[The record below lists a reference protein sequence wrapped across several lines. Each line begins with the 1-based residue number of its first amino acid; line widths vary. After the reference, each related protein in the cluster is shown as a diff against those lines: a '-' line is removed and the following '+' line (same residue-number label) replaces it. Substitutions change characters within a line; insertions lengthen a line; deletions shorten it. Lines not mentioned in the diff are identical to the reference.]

1 MEFKT
6 INKLGLLLTAIG
18 LWGCGLP
25 EPLPTISSQQEAP
38 AVGQLNQP
46 LSPSGLRSAMSWRVH
61 RHSGAYV
68 LVGSDAQTN
77 PYQGDTPVDAALP
90 VLCIK
95 QDGRPAPAG
104 IPFDAYNGWAAG
116 EVKLT
121 APLPGSVLVSPSAA
135 NAACARAFGSGY
147 RMAEFH
153 DGGGWNFW
161 AQGTLSTTTRFWA
174 SINDQPANPWNAS
187 GDMPPPPYQETVV
200 SNGTG
205 WRLMK
210 VNGYAA
216 DDAAQPYE
224 ANLYLIQNSAGI
236 AAAPLSDGLQEDLT
250 RDTGAGETVFVVDQT
265 IAKDIVTAEAT
276 GKLTPALLAI
286 AEPLDPTLHGDT
298 SRLLGR
304 CKNKEIAKN
313 KSFNVTVPLSHS
325 FSLSS
330 GLTGTISAT
339 GTAQANATGE
349 IQLALKRFGLFGVC
363 IPYGVKFERA
373 RAYGTA
379 AMSYGTTLN
388 GTVTYVNPK
397 PWEIPIAK
405 PHLFSLDFF
414 LGPIPIHVGFNL
426 PILLG
431 LDLQASVT
439 GSISY
444 TGSQVASG
452 SFDYTCNLDGCTGGA
467 SYSTTGPRLPTTLT
481 GGVSGRLQPSV
492 YAQLAVRGYLFSE
505 WFAYAQLGVR
515 PYLHGDLW
523 GYTGATCGD
532 ADENGSFESVKALTF
547 DLDWQV
553 FVNAEAAALGGSPKR
568 WNDLWHTNRSHLGFW
583 DLTTSS
589 ALSPLLSGPANA
601 PLGLSQAYGARM
613 RPCWPYTDAVTYQL
627 GWGDGAVSTFSGPAA
642 TVTPVS
648 HVWSTPGSRPLS
660 LTAQRDAHG
669 RVLNQ
674 START
679 IQVANATWTPWLNRD
694 DAGGSG
700 DWELLSNFVATGQAC
715 ASPLAVEC
723 QTTSGVDWSRTGQ
736 VYSCG
741 VAADGGVCKNAD
753 NGPAGCLDYQVRF
766 LCP

>member
-1 MEFKT
+1 MERTK
-6 INKLGLLLTAIG
+6 IEKLGLLLTAIG
-18 LWGCGLP
+18 FWGCGLP
-25 EPLPTISSQQEAP
+25 ETSP
-38 AVGQLNQP
+38 P
-46 LSPSGLRSAMSWRVH
+46 LSPPQEPPTLGQRSQSLTGLRRAMTWRVH
-61 RHSGAYV
+61 KHSGPYV

-77 PYQGDTPVDAALP
+77 PYQGDTQVDTALP

-95 QDGRPAPAG
+95 RDGRPAPTG
-104 IPFDAYNGWAAG
+104 IPFDAYNGWGAG

-121 APLPGSVLVSPSAA
+121 APLPGSVLISLSAA
-135 NAACARAFGSGY
+135 NAACARSFGSGY

-161 AQGTLSTTTRFWA
+161 AQGALSTASRFWA
-174 SINDQPANPWNAS
+174 TINDQPANPWNAS
-187 GDMPPPPYQETVV
+187 GEMPPPPYRETVV
-200 SNGTG
+200 STGTN
-205 WRLMK
+205 WQLMK
-210 VNGYAA
+210 VNGYAV
-216 DDAAQPYE
+216 DDGAQPYE
-224 ANLYLIQNSAGI
+224 ANLYLIQNATGA
-236 AAAPLSDGLQEDLT
+236 AAAPLPDGLQEDLS
-250 RDTGAGETVFVVDQT
+250 RDTGTGDTVFVVDQK
-265 IAKDIVTAEAT
+265 IAQEISTAEAT
-276 GKLTPALLAI
+276 GKLTPALSAI
-286 AEPLDPTLHGDT
+286 AEPLDPAPLAGDT
-298 SRLLGR
+298 SRLFGR
-304 CKNKEIAKN
+304 CKNKEVAKN

-325 FSLSS
+325 FSLGS
-330 GLTGTISAT
+330 GLTGNISAT

-349 IQLALKRFGLFGVC
+349 IQLALKRYAVFGFC
-363 IPYGVKFERA
+363 IPYGVQFGRA

-388 GTVTYVNPK
+388 GTITYANPK
-397 PWEIPIAK
+397 PWQIPITK

-426 PILLG
+426 PVLLG

-439 GSISY
+439 GSVSY

-452 SFDYTCNLDGCTGGA
+452 SFDYTCTLNGCSGGA

-481 GGVSGRLQPSV
+481 GGVSGRIQPSI
-492 YAQLAVRGYLFSE
+492 YAQVAVRGYLYNE
-505 WFAYAQLGVR
+505 WFAYAQLGLR

-553 FVNAEAAALGGSPKR
+553 FVNAEAAALGGSPKK
-568 WNDLWHTNRSHLGFW
+568 WNDLWHTNRAHLGFW

-589 ALSPLLSGPANA
+589 ALSPMLSGPANA
-601 PLGLSQAYGARM
+601 PLGTSQAYGARM

-627 GWGDGAVSTFSGPAA
+627 GWGDGTTSSFSGPAA
-642 TVTPVS
+642 TVTPAS
-648 HVWSTPGSRPLS
+648 HTWPSSGPRALS

-679 IQVANATWTPWLNRD
+679 IQVNKATWTPWLNRD
-694 DAGGSG
+694 NAGGSG
-700 DWELLSNFVATGQAC
+700 DWELLSDFVAAGQVC
-715 ASPLAVEC
+715 ATPLAVEC
-723 QTTSGVDWSRTGQ
+723 QTTSGVDWTLTGQ
-736 VYSCG
+736 VYSCS